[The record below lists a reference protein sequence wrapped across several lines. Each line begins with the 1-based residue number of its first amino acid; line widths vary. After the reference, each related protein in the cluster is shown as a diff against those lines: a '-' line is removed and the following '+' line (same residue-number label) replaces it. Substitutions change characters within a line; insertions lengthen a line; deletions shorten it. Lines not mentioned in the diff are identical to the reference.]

1 VTLVV
6 IPYSAPF
13 SEPSKDAPIMLL
25 AWDPE
30 ERLPDR
36 FVPPRQV
43 AQHRE
48 SVAQFRQA
56 VKISA

>member
-1 VTLVV
+1 
-6 IPYSAPF
+6 
-13 SEPSKDAPIMLL
+13 MLL

-30 ERLPDR
+30 ELLPDR

-48 SVAQFRQA
+48 LVAQFRQA
-56 VKISA
+56 VKASA